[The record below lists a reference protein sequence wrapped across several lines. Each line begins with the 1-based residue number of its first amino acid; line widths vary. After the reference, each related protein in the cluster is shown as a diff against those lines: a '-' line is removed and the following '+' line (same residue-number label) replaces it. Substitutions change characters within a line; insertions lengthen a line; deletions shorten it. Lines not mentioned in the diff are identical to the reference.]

1 MHLAAL
7 PPTAPRRATSAANQK
22 IPAAPA
28 RNQNVPNVPQPNG
41 GSNFNYGSGN
51 PLYLTVNAIDGE
63 GAARAVAQTL
73 NSQAA
78 RSTSALRNA

>member
-1 MHLAAL
+1 MGRGRHRCHVHSGWHRELHAL
-7 PPTAPRRATSAANQK
+7 QLGLCD
-22 IPAAPA
+22 PAA
-28 RNQNVPNVPQPNG
+28 QVHG
-41 GSNFNYGSGN
+41 THGSGN

-78 RSTSALRNA
+78 RSTTALRDR